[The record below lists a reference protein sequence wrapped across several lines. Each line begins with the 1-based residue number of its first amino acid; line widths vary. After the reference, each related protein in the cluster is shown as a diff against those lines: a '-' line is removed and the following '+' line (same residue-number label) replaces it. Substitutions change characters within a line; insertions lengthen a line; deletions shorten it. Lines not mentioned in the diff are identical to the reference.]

1 MMRFVYLKVGRYL
14 VGHAPNFQSYQ
25 FSNHTKQKLLTDFKD
40 EIKQFGDRVEKLKAQ
55 IGTEEATKNAFIMP
69 SLNALGYN
77 VFNPLEV
84 VPEFTADIGIKKG
97 QKVDYAVMKDGQPA
111 ILVECK
117 HWSENLD
124 PHNSQ
129 LFRYFHTTK
138 AKFGLLSNGIVFRFY
153 TDLVEKNKMDEKPFL
168 EFNVTDIKDN
178 QIEELKKFH
187 KSYFDVDNI
196 VNTAYELKY
205 MNELKTF
212 INNEFQN
219 PTEGFVKHF
228 AKQAYP
234 GVLTAKIMEQFTA
247 LTKKSIQQ
255 YINDLITERLKSAL
269 KKENADEQKG
279 TEQEVLITIGTTSTE
294 SKVETTAEELEGF
307 MIVKTILRQKIA
319 SNRIAYRD
327 AQSYFAILLDDNNR
341 KTICRLYLNGGKKYF
356 AVIDDQKKEIRTEII
371 TLDDIFNFAE
381 QLHKIVATYDADKKG
396 SS

>member
-1 MMRFVYLKVGRYL
+1 M
-14 VGHAPNFQSYQ
+14 
-25 FSNHTKQKLLTDFKD
+25 DFKD
-40 EIKQFGDRVEKLKAQ
+40 EIKQFGDRVEKLKNQ
-55 IGTEEATKNAFIMP
+55 INTEEATKNAFIMP
-69 SLNALGYN
+69 FIKALGYD

-84 VPEFTADIGIKKG
+84 VPEFIADIGIKKG
-97 QKVDYAVMKDGQPA
+97 EKVDYAVMQDGQPA

-117 HWSENLD
+117 HWSADLD

-138 AKFGLLSNGIVFRFY
+138 AKFGLLSNGIIYRFY

-196 VNTAYELKY
+196 VNTASELKY
-205 MNELKTF
+205 MNELKSF
-212 INNEFQN
+212 INIEFQN
-219 PTEGFVKHF
+219 PTDGFVRHF

-234 GVLTAKIMEQFTA
+234 GMLTAKLMEQFTA

-269 KKENADEQKG
+269 KKENDDDQKTTDEAAALAAETAD
-279 TEQEVLITIGTTSTE
+279 E
-294 SKVETTAEELEGF
+294 SKVDTTADELEGF
-307 MIVKTILRQKIA
+307 MIVKTILRQKI
-319 SNRIAYRD
+319 SSKRIAFRD

-341 KTICRLYLNGGKKYF
+341 KTICRLYLNGSKKYF
-356 AVIDDQKKEIRTEII
+356 AFIDEQKKEVRNEIA

-381 QLHKIVATYDADKKG
+381 LLHKIVAIYDSEKKG

>member
-1 MMRFVYLKVGRYL
+1 M
-14 VGHAPNFQSYQ
+14 
-25 FSNHTKQKLLTDFKD
+25 DFKD

-55 IGTEEATKNAFIMP
+55 ITTEEATKNAFIMP
-69 SLNALGYN
+69 FIKALGYD

-84 VPEFTADIGIKKG
+84 VPEFVADIGIKKG
-97 QKVDYAVMKDGQPA
+97 EKVDYAILREGQPS

-117 HWSENLD
+117 HWGENLD
-124 PHNSQ
+124 VHNSQ

-138 AKFGLLSNGIVFRFY
+138 AKFGLLSNGIIYRFY

-196 VNTAYELKY
+196 VNTASELKY

-212 INNEFQN
+212 INIEFQN
-219 PTEGFVKHF
+219 PTDGFVRHF

-234 GVLTAKIMEQFTA
+234 GMLTAKLMEQFTA

-269 KKENADEQKG
+269 KKENDDDQKT
-279 TEQEVLITIGTTSTE
+279 TEQEAVLAADAANE

-307 MIVKTILRQKIA
+307 MIVKTILRQKI
-319 SNRIAYRD
+319 SSSRIAFRD

-341 KTICRLYLNGGKKYF
+341 KTICRLYLNGSKKYF
-356 AVIDDQKKEIRTEII
+356 ATIDDQKKEVRNEIA

-381 QLHKIVATYDADKKG
+381 LLHKIVATYDNEKKG